1 MVEQNQLYGDGK
13 VVQKGVNYKY
23 KRSCS
28 GSGKVYLSLAINA
41 VSQLCYVSP
50 IWIYSSEIV
59 EGNVRELQN
68 YKITNNEII

>member
-1 MVEQNQLYGDGK
+1 MGMVKLFKKGLY
-13 VVQKGVNYKY
+13 YKY

-41 VSQLCYVSP
+41 VSQLCNVSP
-50 IWIYSSEIV
+50 TWIYSSEIV